1 MNLKSGTNILYWR
14 TTGILVGGKMV
25 KPVLLKSIQIEGE
38 QQHICITSAPAQHLE
53 LSARHLELSRA
64 LPPSRRRLHVRVFL
78 LPPRLV
84 QPGSW
89 LLLLRTLSQQHL
101 LLEGGV
107 LVHALS

>member
-38 QQHICITSAPAQHLE
+38 QQHICITSAPA
-53 LSARHLELSRA
+53 RHLELSRA

-84 QPGSW
+84 QPCSW